1 VATLQR
7 KTKVYRLLRR
17 IDAEIQPLAFVVL
30 LLIRYL
36 FASYL
41 SQSAGAKGGLQEQLK
56 RTDSFTSLFSLAHFY
71 LFQIVIEAL
80 TQGSRGIAIFAG
92 DWRDFDFELGSLP
105 KVYAGANTSS
115 LNPLRRR
122 LHHADPTPL
131 PEAPRSQAAKPA
143 LARVVYIGD

>member
-1 VATLQR
+1 MPRFDLWGLSFYCLFGIYLRAI
-7 KTKVYRLLRR
+7 YRNPRARR
-17 IDAEIQPLAFVVL
+17 VDYKSSLNE
-30 LLIRYL
+30 
-36 FASYL
+36 S
-41 SQSAGAKGGLQEQLK
+41 
-56 RTDSFTSLFSLAHFY
+56 DSFTSLFSLAHFY